1 MRRMDKFIN
10 KENAVIIIAVITIMI
25 QSNYFATKL
34 DVSEVKRDMLQL
46 ELAMKKYSDDAD
58 KEILSTLEE
67 KLQLISNKIDRIHK

>member
-1 MRRMDKFIN
+1 MEKFLN

>member
-1 MRRMDKFIN
+1 MEKFLN
-10 KENAVIIIAVITIMI
+10 KENAVIVIAVITILV

-34 DVSEVKRDMLQL
+34 DVSEAKRDMLQL

-67 KLQLISNKIDRIHK
+67 KLQLISNKIDRIHR

>member
-1 MRRMDKFIN
+1 MVMEKFLN
-10 KENAVIIIAVITIMI
+10 KENAVIVIAVITIMV

-67 KLQLISNKIDRIHK
+67 KLQLISNKIDRIHR

>member
-1 MRRMDKFIN
+1 MEKFLN
-10 KENAVIIIAVITIMI
+10 KENAVIIIAVITIMV

>member
-1 MRRMDKFIN
+1 MDKFLN
-10 KENAVIIIAVITIMI
+10 KENAVIVIAVVTILV

-34 DVSEVKRDMLQL
+34 DVSEVKGDMLKL

-67 KLQLISNKIDRIHK
+67 KLQLISNKIDRIHR